1 MFQLICTSYNK
12 TEQGLVLR
20 NNWIEN
26 NLTSDRLIE
35 LINKWELP
43 DDFQY
48 PLKRSISNVLCGK
61 MDIDNVIIHVRII
74 RF

>member
-1 MFQLICTSYNK
+1 MFQLICTSYNE

-26 NLTSDRLIE
+26 NVTSDRLIE
-35 LINKWELP
+35 LINKWGLP

-48 PLKRSISNVLCGK
+48 PSKGSISNILCGK
-61 MDIDNVIIHVRII
+61 MDIDNVVICVRII